1 METNEGGECS
11 RRDARTP
18 LWKRMWHLKIPAK
31 IKIFAWRVCMSALLT
46 RMNLYRRR
54 VKTVGVCPMCEQEA
68 ESTVHSLLLC
78 DSASQVWNKWE
89 EYPVI
94 LNDNRIDF
102 SEAAMRIL
110 TEGTIQDL
118 ELFFCSCLVHLV

>member
-1 METNEGGECS
+1 
-11 RRDARTP
+11 
-18 LWKRMWHLKIPAK
+18 
-31 IKIFAWRVCMSALLT
+31 MSALLT

-54 VKTVGVCPMCEQEA
+54 VKTDGVCPMCEQEA

-78 DSASQVWNKWE
+78 DSAGQVWNKWE

-102 SEAAMRIL
+102 SEAAMIRIL